1 MNARKYTGILLSLL
15 PLCLGLLLC
24 TIFNPTLGIKSESVA
39 INLDPQRTLVGRI
52 YTPNAP
58 KPHPTMLL
66 CHGVNNSREMMAAL
80 GVELARNGIAAIA
93 FDFGG
98 YGESYSLTTE
108 QKSIANLEV
117 STLADAEAVL
127 DFVRDRPLEFDGD
140 RLGVLGHS
148 MGGTTALHLAQ
159 KYPQLRAT
167 ILLGMTGLATVTT
180 PPNLFLGVGLYEQI
194 NPPHQFRTMLQQATN
209 SDRPPCINSD
219 RICGDFSTGTAR
231 QLFVSGTADHV
242 IEPYDPQLMRQVVN
256 WAQRALDLPIIE
268 EKPIVTPWFILSLLI
283 AFAGGITA
291 GVSIFLRSA
300 QPLELPAMHSGS
312 ANRTTPRTS
321 PRQLWRYCVS
331 TLLVIL
337 MAVIWGMG
345 ANGLSPTIGASN
357 MLIFCYVLQL
367 SSNYALRYPE
377 KILKALRIASLYSLL
392 FLVAFLL
399 PAICCGIP
407 EIFHAPL
414 PYLANLPQFLF
425 QWPFFIVYNY
435 TQGIKL
441 ALLPSYTL
449 ALQPSL
455 LFVFLVLL
463 ELIRPGMTFTAV
475 ERVAV
480 WGVKWLRRPFT
491 FTGIGRVDRSSA
503 ILLVILL
510 LLLAVILYQR
520 VADGL
525 IQVAAS
531 KGFLALQMVG
541 MFLFLPL
548 AVIVLGVRSAWLRR
562 LES

>member
-1 MNARKYTGILLSLL
+1 MNSRNYTNILLSLL
-15 PLCLGLLLC
+15 PLCLGLLLS
-24 TIFNPTLGIKSESVA
+24 TTFNPTIGITSESVA
-39 INLDPQRTLVGRI
+39 IALDPQRTLVGRI

-80 GVELARNGIAAIA
+80 GVELALHGIAAIA

-98 YGESYSLTTE
+98 YGESYSLTTAE
-108 QKSIANLEV
+108 KSIANLEV
-117 STLADAEAVL
+117 STLRDAEAVL
-127 DFVRDRPLEFDGD
+127 DFARDRPLEFDGD

-167 ILLGMTGLATVTT
+167 MLLGMTGLATVTT
-180 PPNLFLGVGLYEQI
+180 PKNLFLGVGLYEQI
-194 NPPHQFRTMLQQATN
+194 NPPSQFRTMLQQATN

-219 RICGDFSTGTAR
+219 RICGDFSRGTAR

-242 IEPYDPQLMRQVVN
+242 IEPYDPQLIGQVVN
-256 WAQRALDLPIIE
+256 WAQRAFDLPVS

-283 AFAGGITA
+283 TFGGGIAA

-300 QPLELPAMHSGS
+300 QPLQLPALK
-312 ANRTTPRTS
+312 
-321 PRQLWRYCVS
+321 LWRYCVS

-337 MAVIWGMG
+337 MAVIWTMG
-345 ANGLSPTIGASN
+345 ANGLSPSIGASN

-367 SSNYALRYPE
+367 GSNYALRYPE
-377 KILKALRIASLYSLL
+377 KLLKALRIASLYCLL

-407 EIFHAPL
+407 EIFHSPV

-441 ALLPSYTL
+441 AFLPSYTL
-449 ALQPSL
+449 TLQASW
-455 LFVFLVLL
+455 LFLFLVLL
-463 ELIRPGMTFTAV
+463 ELILPGVTLTAV
-475 ERVAV
+475 EKAAL

-491 FTGIGRVDRSSA
+491 FTGIGRVSRQQA
-503 ILLVILL
+503 GLLGILL

-531 KGFLALQMVG
+531 KGFLALQMVS
-541 MFLFLPL
+541 MFLFLPV
-548 AVIVLGVRSAWLRR
+548 AVIVLGVRSGMLRR

>member
-1 MNARKYTGILLSLL
+1 MNARQGTGIWLSLL

-24 TIFNPTLGIKSESVA
+24 TAFNPTIGMTSESVA
-39 INLDPQRTLVGRI
+39 IDLDPQRTLVGRI
-52 YTPNAP
+52 YTPNSL
-58 KPHPTMLL
+58 KPYPTMLL

-80 GVELARNGIAAIA
+80 GVELARHGIAAIA

-98 YGESYSLTTE
+98 YGESYSLTTAA
-108 QKSIANLEV
+108 KSIANLEV
-117 STLADAEAVL
+117 STLADADAVL
-127 DFVRDRPLEFDGD
+127 SFIRDRPRQFDGD

-167 ILLGMTGLATVTT
+167 ILLGMTGLATVTI
-180 PPNLFLGVGLYEQI
+180 PKNLFLGVGLYEQI
-194 NPPHQFRTMLQQATN
+194 NPPRQFRTMLQQATN
-209 SDRPPCINSD
+209 SDRPPCINGD

-256 WAQRALDLPIIE
+256 WAQRALELPIIE
-268 EKPIVTPWFILSLLI
+268 EKPLVAPWFILSLLI
-283 AFAGGITA
+283 AFGGGIAA
-291 GVSIFLRSA
+291 GVSIFIRSA
-300 QPLELPAMHSGS
+300 QPLELPA
-312 ANRTTPRTS
+312 RK
-321 PRQLWRYCVS
+321 LWRYCVS

-337 MAVIWGMG
+337 MAVIWTMG
-345 ANGLSPTIGASN
+345 ANGLSPSIGASN

-367 SSNYALRYPE
+367 GSNYALRYPE
-377 KILKALRIASLYSLL
+377 KLLKAVRIASLYCLL

-435 TQGIKL
+435 AQGIKL

-449 ALQPSL
+449 TLQPSL

-463 ELIRPGMTFTAV
+463 ELILPGVTLTAV
-475 ERVAV
+475 EKLALR
-480 WGVKWLRRPFT
+480 GVEWLRRPFT
-491 FTGIGRVDRSSA
+491 FTIGRISRQQA
-503 ILLVILL
+503 GLLGILL

-548 AVIVLGVRSAWLRR
+548 AVIVLGVRSGIWRR